1 MKVYELTDKGRALLK
16 ERNNISYIVDDIE
29 DAYDGA
35 QYLSRI
41 NDRNRS
47 LVKWTK
53 LGEIIVHEK
62 AKRSK

>member
-16 ERNNISYIVDDIE
+16 KRNSISYITDDIE
-29 DAYDGA
+29 DAHDGA

-41 NDRNRS
+41 NERNRS

-53 LGEIIVHEK
+53 LGVITNEK
-62 AKRSK
+62 AK